1 MVMHDI
7 LNRTKVK
14 QKFGFTNFQNKVCQ
28 TNKKHLK
35 MKKTVA
41 FGQKLVVFALIAVF
55 GAGFVMTPF
64 ASADNI
70 SSEINRLQQENA
82 EYNDKIAKLED
93 QAVGYEDAIKKLA
106 AKIAALQ
113 GKINENTRQQER
125 LKTEIAEAEKELQQQ
140 KELLGQN
147 IRTMYLEGDMSTLE
161 MLASSKDLSDFVD
174 KEQYRNAVQDKIK
187 VTLEKI
193 QALRLK
199 LKSQKDA
206 VDLLLKEQVAQ
217 RGQLDASR
225 QQQHSMLA
233 YNESQ
238 REAFN
243 KKTEK
248 NDERISEL
256 IAAQRQA
263 NFKPDGGYYFLRFPG
278 NAQDINPT
286 NYPYASAGFGMSPG
300 PGCVDN
306 DGPDKWGY
314 CTRQCVSFAAW
325 AVEASGRD
333 APMYYGNARDW
344 VSAAY
349 ARGIPVY
356 RTPKPGDV
364 AISTSGYWGH
374 AMYVKSV
381 SGDSFYS
388 LEYNGGLNGLP
399 SHQSRTWNY

>member
-1 MVMHDI
+1 MI
-7 LNRTKVK
+7 SKTKVK
-14 QKFGFTNFQNKVCQ
+14 QKLHKMKNKVS
-28 TNKKHLK
+28 
-35 MKKTVA
+35 VS
-41 FGQKLVVFALIAVF
+41 QKVLVLLLIAVTVV
-55 GAGFVMTPF
+55 GFVASPF
-64 ASADNI
+64 AKAENI
-70 SSEINRLQQENA
+70 SSEISRLQQENA
-82 EYNDKIAKLED
+82 EYDEKIADLEE
-93 QAVGYEDAIKKLA
+93 QAVGYEDAIEKLA

-113 GKINENTRQQER
+113 GKIDENTSQQAR
-125 LKTEIAEAEKELQQQ
+125 LKNEIAEAEKELQKQ
-140 KELLGQN
+140 KDLLGIN
-147 IRTMYLEGDMSTLE
+147 IRAMYLEGDISTLE

-174 KEQYRNAVQDKIK
+174 KEQYRNSVQDKIK

-199 LKSQKDA
+199 LKSQKEA
-206 VDLLLKEQVAQ
+206 VDLLLQEQVAQ
-217 RGQLDASR
+217 QGQLSASR
-225 QQQHSMLA
+225 QKQHDMLA
-233 YNESQ
+233 YNQAQ

-243 KKTEK
+243 NKTEK
-248 NDERISEL
+248 NQKRIEEL

-263 NFKPDGGYYFLRFPG
+263 NFNPDGGYYFLRFEGAVRDFDP
-278 NAQDINPT
+278 A
-286 NYPYASAGFGMSPG
+286 NYPYANAGFGMSPG

-325 AVEASGRD
+325 AVEASGRE

-349 ARGIPVY
+349 ARGVSVHRSPM
-356 RTPKPGDV
+356 PGDV

-381 SGDSFYS
+381 SGNSFYS

-399 SHQSRTWNY
+399 SHQYRVWN